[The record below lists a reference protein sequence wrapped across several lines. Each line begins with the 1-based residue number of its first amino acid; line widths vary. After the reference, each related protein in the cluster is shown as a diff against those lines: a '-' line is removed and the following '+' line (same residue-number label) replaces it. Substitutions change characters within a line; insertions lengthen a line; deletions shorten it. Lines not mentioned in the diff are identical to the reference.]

1 MVQNVLFLVLE
12 IALVSAMVRH
22 TLDVQVALLAHPV
35 LLDNIVLTLVSNNV
49 APVQL
54 QTQQVVILATI
65 ALIVVL
71 QDTRHLQLLVVR
83 DIILIQKLHLRQI
96 HHAHPKL
103 AASVRVVI
111 IAALLDIQH
120 LQLLVGQ
127 DIH

>member
-1 MVQNVLFLVLE
+1 MVLAAVVTMYPVQSPKNVQVVAQPPELVMFAQNV
-12 IALVSAMVRH
+12 H
-22 TLDVQVALLAHPV
+22 
-35 LLDNIVLTLVSNNV
+35 
-49 APVQL
+49 
-54 QTQQVVILATI
+54 ILA
-65 ALIVVL
+65 L